1 MSRISLKIFL
11 TRHHGCP
18 WARVISD
25 QRVHH
30 CSVLQP
36 GSWLNWRVSHHIQA
50 VGVISD
56 VNIIHGRANEVRMFE
71 NHIVTSSVTTK
82 IILVSVSS
90 EDITRSNGG
99 SDFQWARDA
108 ETRNRLWKARHDAW
122 YAAMALR
129 PGCKVKNVSCHFST
143 FPQAPAGD
151 WWTDIKAYPVD
162 YLVFQVWS
170 LQLFSRSLFL
180 ITWQIIVILSPSLGI
195 FINFCFL
202 HPFERMMPSKTDW
215 LVENL
220 YTSCLLTGPWYSLLL
235 CNYGDAYPVSIL
247 WCCSCKIV

>member
-1 MSRISLKIFL
+1 MLSRINECITAL
-11 TRHHGCP
+11 
-18 WARVISD
+18 
-25 QRVHH
+25 
-30 CSVLQP
+30 LQL

-56 VNIIHGRANEVRMFE
+56 VNIIHGWENEAHRFE
-71 NHIVTSSVTTK
+71 NHAVTSSVTTK
-82 IILVSVSS
+82 MILVSVSS

-143 FPQAPAGD
+143 FPQARAGD

-170 LQLFSRSLFL
+170 LQLLSRSLFL

-195 FINFCFL
+195 FITSTRENDAVQNRSACRESVHLVSPDRALLFSAFMSLWGCLSCFFL
-202 HPFERMMPSKTDW
+202 MM
-215 LVENL
+215 LFL
-220 YTSCLLTGPWYSLLL
+220 
-235 CNYGDAYPVSIL
+235 
-247 WCCSCKIV
+247 